1 MSKQRPRRVV
11 MFAFEGAQL
20 LDVTGPLQILAAV
33 NDERPKDQPAYDIA
47 IAARE
52 KGEFKTSSGIK
63 LVADVSYAKL
73 PKDFFTGIDT
83 MLVSGGDGT
92 VEAVR
97 DKDLIAA
104 IRNAAP
110 KSRRVTS
117 VCTGAFLL
125 ATAGLLKNK
134 RATTHWASA
143 HLLAKLYPDT
153 SVDPDAIFVCDG
165 KVWTSAG
172 VTAGM
177 DLALALVRE
186 DFGDEMALK
195 IARRHVMFVM
205 RPGGQSQFSAHLEPE
220 AYPRSR
226 LVSLLRWIPEN
237 ISGDLDIA
245 ALAARA
251 NMSER
256 SFARI
261 FRKETGETPAHY
273 VERMRLDGA
282 RRLLAGSAL
291 PVASVAS
298 RSGFGS
304 EERMRRVFQRH
315 LKISPS
321 DFRERFRA
329 QGELS

>member
-1 MSKQRPRRVV
+1 MPKHRPRRVV
-11 MFAFEGAQL
+11 LFAFEGAQL

-33 NDERPKDQPAYDIA
+33 NDEQPGAYEIA

-52 KGEFKTSSGIK
+52 KGELKTSSGIR
-63 LVADVSYAKL
+63 LVADASYVKP
-73 PKDFFTGIDT
+73 PKDFFSNIDT
-83 MLVSGGDGT
+83 LMVAGGEGT
-92 VEAVR
+92 EAATR
-97 DKDLIAA
+97 DRELIAA
-104 IRNAAP
+104 IRVAAP
-110 KSRRVTS
+110 KARRVAS
-117 VCTGAFLL
+117 VCTGAFIL
-125 ATAGLLKNK
+125 AIAGLLKNK
-134 RATTHWASA
+134 RATTHWSA
-143 HLLAKLYPDT
+143 ARLLARNFPNTK
-153 SVDPDAIFVCDG
+153 VDPDAIFIRDG
-165 KVWTSAG
+165 KTWTSAG

-195 IARRHVMFVM
+195 IARRHVMFLM
-205 RPGGQSQFSAHLEPE
+205 RPGGQSQFSAHLAPE
-220 AYPRSR
+220 AYPQAR
-226 LVSLLRWIPEN
+226 LTSLLRWIPEN
-237 ISGDLDIA
+237 ISADLDIA

-261 FRKETGETPAHY
+261 FKQETGETPAHY

-304 EERMRRVFQRH
+304 EERMRRVFHRH

-329 QGELS
+329 QGDMP

>member
-1 MSKQRPRRVV
+1 MPKPHPRRIV
-11 MFAFEGAQL
+11 MLAFEDAQL
-20 LDVTGPLQILAAV
+20 LDITGPLQILAAV
-33 NDERPKDQPAYDIA
+33 NDERPKDEPAYA
-47 IAARE
+47 ITLAARVR
-52 KGEFKTSSGIK
+52 GELKTSSGLK
-63 LVADVSYAKL
+63 LVADASYIDP
-73 PKDFFTGIDT
+73 PKDLFANIDT
-83 MLVSGGDGT
+83 LLVTGGEGT
-92 VEAVR
+92 EPAMR
-97 DKDLIAA
+97 DKELIAV
-104 IRNAAP
+104 IREAAP
-110 KSRRVTS
+110 KSRRVAS

-125 ATAGLLKNK
+125 AAAGLLKNR
-134 RATTHWASA
+134 RATTHWATA
-143 HLLAKLYPDT
+143 HLLAKTFPDT
-153 SVDPDAIFVCDG
+153 NVDPDAIFIRDG
-165 KVWTSAG
+165 NIWTSAG

-195 IARRHVMFVM
+195 IARRHVMFMM
-205 RPGGQSQFSAHLEPE
+205 RPGGQSQFSAHLAPD
-220 AYPRSR
+220 AYPQTR
-226 LVSLLRWIPEN
+226 LATLLRWIPEN
-237 ISGDLDIA
+237 MNGDLDIA

-273 VERMRLDGA
+273 VERVRLDGA

-291 PVASVAS
+291 PVSSVAT

-321 DFRERFRA
+321 DFRDRFRA
-329 QGELS
+329 QGELP

>member
-11 MFAFEGAQL
+11 LFGFEDAQL
-20 LDVTGPLQILAAV
+20 LDITGPLQILAAV
-33 NDERPKDQPAYDIA
+33 NDERPGAYEIA

-52 KGEFKTSSGIK
+52 KGELKTSSGIR
-63 LVADVSYAKL
+63 LIADASYVKP
-73 PKDFFTGIDT
+73 PKNFFSNIDT
-83 MLVSGGDGT
+83 LMVAGGEGT
-92 VEAVR
+92 EAATR
-97 DKDLIAA
+97 DRELIAA
-104 IRNAAP
+104 IRTNAP
-110 KSRRVTS
+110 KARRVAS
-117 VCTGAFLL
+117 VCSGAFLL
-125 ATAGLLKNK
+125 AIAGLLKNK
-134 RATTHWASA
+134 RATTHWNVA
-143 HLLAKLYPDT
+143 HLLAKNFPDIK
-153 SVDPDAIFVCDG
+153 VDPDAIFIRDG
-165 KVWTSAG
+165 KIWTSAG
-172 VTAGM
+172 ITAGM

-205 RPGGQSQFSAHLEPE
+205 RPGGQSQFSAHLAPE
-220 AYPRSR
+220 AYPQAR
-226 LVSLLRWIPEN
+226 LTSLLRWIPEN
-237 ISGDLDIA
+237 ISADLDIA

-261 FRKETGETPAHY
+261 FKHETGETPAHY

-291 PVASVAS
+291 PVAAVAS

-321 DFRERFRA
+321 NFRERFRA
-329 QGELS
+329 QGDMP

>member
-11 MFAFEGAQL
+11 LLAFEDAQL
-20 LDVTGPLQILAAV
+20 LDITGPLQILAAV
-33 NDERPKDQPAYDIA
+33 NDEQPGAYEIA

-52 KGEFKTSSGIK
+52 KGELKTSSGIR
-63 LVADVSYAKL
+63 LVADASYVKP
-73 PKDFFTGIDT
+73 PKNFLSNIDT
-83 MLVSGGDGT
+83 LMVAGGEGT
-92 VEAVR
+92 EAATR
-97 DKDLIAA
+97 DRELIAA
-104 IRNAAP
+104 IRTTAP
-110 KSRRVTS
+110 KARRVAS
-117 VCTGAFLL
+117 VCSGAFLL
-125 ATAGLLKNK
+125 AIAGLLKNK
-134 RATTHWASA
+134 RATTHWNVA
-143 HLLAKLYPDT
+143 HLLARNFPDT
-153 SVDPDAIFVCDG
+153 KVDPDAIFIRDG
-165 KVWTSAG
+165 KIWSSAG
-172 VTAGM
+172 ITAGM

-195 IARRHVMFVM
+195 IARRHVMFLM
-205 RPGGQSQFSAHLEPE
+205 RPGGQSQFSAHLAPE
-220 AYPRSR
+220 AYPQAR
-226 LVSLLRWIPEN
+226 LTSLLRWIPEN
-237 ISGDLDIA
+237 ISADLDIA

-261 FRKETGETPAHY
+261 FKQETGETPAHY

-304 EERMRRVFQRH
+304 EERMRRVFHRH

-329 QGELS
+329 QGDMP

>member
-1 MSKQRPRRVV
+1 MSRSRPRRIV
-11 MFAFEGAQL
+11 MLAFEGAQL

-33 NDERPKDQPAYDIA
+33 NDEHPKDQPAYA
-47 IAARE
+47 ITLAARE
-52 KGEFKTSSGIK
+52 KGEFKTWSGLK
-63 LVADVSYAKL
+63 LVADVSYAKPPAGL
-73 PKDFFTGIDT
+73 FANIDT
-83 MLVSGGDGT
+83 LMVAGGEGTERAMRDKEMLA
-92 VEAVR
+92 AVR
-97 DKDLIAA
+97 K
-104 IRNAAP
+104 AAP
-110 KSRRVTS
+110 ASRRVAS
-117 VCTGAFLL
+117 VCTGAFIL
-125 ATAGLLKNK
+125 AAAGLLKNK
-134 RATTHWASA
+134 RATTHWSAA
-143 HLLAKLYPDT
+143 HLLAKNFPDI
-153 SVDPDAIFVCDG
+153 SVDPDAIFIRDG
-165 KVWTSAG
+165 KIWTSAG

-186 DFGDEMALK
+186 DFGDDMALK
-195 IARRHVMFVM
+195 IARRHVMFLM
-205 RPGGQSQFSAHLEPE
+205 RPGGQSQFSAHLTPE
-220 AYPRSR
+220 AYPKAR
-226 LVSLLRWIPEN
+226 LAKLLRWIPEN
-237 ISGDLDIA
+237 MNGELDIA

-273 VERMRLDGA
+273 VERVRLDGA

-321 DFRERFRA
+321 DFRERFCA
-329 QGELS
+329 QGELP